1 LPKASLY
8 TPISDDNKG
17 ARMLAQMG
25 WKKGEGLG
33 KDGTGILDPVKA
45 ESYGQSAGIGSTA
58 KRDLG
63 GSDGSYRTRTIDA
76 VKHLKKVKYFRY
88 EKKTQCL
95 YHLKLYWMT
104 IQRLNPR
111 VLSSLQPL
119 IYFGY

>member
-1 LPKASLY
+1 MY

-45 ESYGQSAGIGSTA
+45 ESYGQTAGIGSTA

-63 GSDGSYRTRTIDA
+63 GSGGDGSYRNRTIDA
-76 VKHLKKVKYFRY
+76 VSF
-88 EKKTQCL
+88 
-95 YHLKLYWMT
+95 
-104 IQRLNPR
+104 
-111 VLSSLQPL
+111 LSL
-119 IYFGY
+119 